1 MQGLNNMKAR
11 IDYLGGKSQIDRMVA
26 DKLRSL
32 RQAMKYSY
40 QSATAVIDDKEF
52 KCLINP
58 NKVTMEI
65 DDKELS
71 IPFEDINLLT
81 STSVATN
88 AKVGSVIEWKENGTH
103 WMVYTRFLEEIAYFR
118 GLMRQCDNEQLELE
132 GGKRCW
138 VCLRGPEEKNI
149 SWQKTDRFIFN
160 NLNYTLEMY
169 ISNNSDTN
177 EFFHRFKK
185 INFRG
190 KTWEVQAIDD
200 ISTDGI
206 IVVYLKEDFTNEFA
220 GTGESAESEPDSSA
234 IETLPRVIGPAKV
247 YPYDILEYKMEGRT
261 GGKWLLSNRR
271 AQILEQT
278 DTVVKIEIT
287 TGKSG
292 DVSLIYKCDGF
303 EDIIFNIK
311 IQSL

>member
-1 MQGLNNMKAR
+1 MQNLNNMKTR
-11 IDYLGGKSQIDRMVA
+11 INYFGGKSQVDRMVA
-26 DKLRSL
+26 DKLRTL
-32 RQAMKYSY
+32 RKAMQYSY
-40 QSATAVIDDKEF
+40 QSATAVIDNKEF

-81 STSVATN
+81 STSTATN
-88 AKVGSVIEWKENGTH
+88 AKVGTVVEWKENGTH

-149 SWQKTDRFIFN
+149 SWQKTDHFIFN

-200 ISTDGI
+200 ISTEGI
-206 IVVYLKEDFTNEFA
+206 IVAYLKEDYTNEFA
-220 GTGESAESEPDSSA
+220 HVERNEVIEDTSST
-234 IETLPRVIGPAKV
+234 TLPHITGSAKV
-247 YPYDILEYKMEGRT
+247 YPYDIIEYQVEGIE
-261 GGKWLLSNRR
+261 GGIWSLSNAR
-271 AQILEQT
+271 ARILEQT
-278 DTVVKIEIT
+278 DRFVKIEIT

-292 DVSLIYKCDGF
+292 DVSLIYKKDLCD
-303 EDIIFNIK
+303 DIIFNIK